1 MTVLISKNNEWSRE
15 VSNLVSRK
23 LDDVVFLNK
32 FSIDDLRR
40 IKPDWV
46 FFFHWSEIV
55 PEFIFSEF
63 RCVVIHTGNLP
74 DDRGGSPIQN
84 QILKGTVSTRVNL
97 IEMKSEVDSG
107 GIYTNKPITLQGS
120 LRDIWFTIARVASE
134 LIIECV
140 QKKLSPIPQ
149 SGNSKSYKRRKDN
162 ELIFED
168 SKDISYIYDQ
178 IRMLDA
184 EDYPNPY
191 IQIGRYVLEFSRAKI
206 NNGEIISDVRIV
218 KK

>member
-1 MTVLISKNNEWSRE
+1 MIVLISKNNEWSRE
-15 VSNLVSRK
+15 ASNLVSRK
-23 LDDVVFLNK
+23 LDDVIFLNK

-40 IKPDWV
+40 IQPDWI

-55 PEFIFSEF
+55 PESIFNEF

-107 GIYTNKPITLQGS
+107 GIYTNKQITLQGS
-120 LRDIWFTIARVASE
+120 LRDIWFTIAGVASD

-149 SGNSKSYKRRKDN
+149 SGNSNSYKRRKNN

-206 NNGEIISDVRIV
+206 INGEIISDVKII

>member
-1 MTVLISKNNEWSRE
+1 MIVLISKNNEWSRE
-15 VSNLVSRK
+15 ASNLVSRK
-23 LDDVVFLNK
+23 LDDVMFLNK

-40 IKPDWV
+40 IQPDWI

-55 PEFIFSEF
+55 PESIFNEF

-107 GIYTNKPITLQGS
+107 GIYTNKQITLQGS
-120 LRDIWFTIARVASE
+120 LRDIWFTIAGVASD

-149 SGNSKSYKRRKDN
+149 SGNSNSYKRRKNN

-206 NNGEIISDVRIV
+206 INGEIISDVKII